1 MKVGSDEATDE
12 TTAQQE
18 GAGQNPARFAVDAL
32 QGGRA
37 KNALIKPRRSRTVE
51 QSTLSS
57 SLRILAVAD
66 GDTPSGPLAGLR
78 VLDLTRLLP
87 GPMATLHLADQGA
100 EVIKIEDTGLG
111 DYARTMGPGAAQA
124 SAEGKDSPF
133 FRMLNRNKK
142 SLRLDLKQPAGVQ
155 VFLRLAAEAD
165 VIFESFRPGVVDR
178 LGIGYEAVRAINP
191 RIVYCAI
198 TGYGQTGP
206 WAHYAGHDI
215 NFIAMSGLLDQIG
228 TPGSAPAM
236 PDFQIGDLL
245 GGCLTSLVGVLTA
258 VMGAKATGRGSH
270 VDVAMADAI
279 LAHSVFPLLAT
290 QTPDGLAPRGEGEMT
305 GASPGYAVYPTADD
319 RYLAVG
325 AIESKFWQTL
335 CTALGLPELATT
347 DMTNAAEMKHAR
359 EALAMVIK
367 TQPLAY
373 WKKTLV
379 PLDCCVTPVLRL
391 DEAVNHPQF
400 IARQIIVNETGLT
413 QCAPPFKLSHWP
425 QTERRPAATAGADSA
440 AVLQAVGY
448 SADEIETLR
457 RDGVI

>member
-1 MKVGSDEATDE
+1 MRAIWDARAGVVFTGTADVIKVGVGE
-12 TTAQQE
+12 T
-18 GAGQNPARFAVDAL
+18 AR
-32 QGGRA
+32 
-37 KNALIKPRRSRTVE
+37 
-51 QSTLSS
+51 
-57 SLRILAVAD
+57 
-66 GDTPSGPLAGLR
+66 GPLAGLR

-111 DYARTMGPGAAQA
+111 DYARTFGPGASQA
-124 SAEGKDSPF
+124 NAEGQDSPF
-133 FRMLNRNKK
+133 FRMLNRNKQ

-155 VFLRLAAEAD
+155 AFLRLAAEAD

-178 LGIGYEAVRAINP
+178 LGVGYAAVRAINP
-191 RIVYCAI
+191 QIVYCSI

-206 WAHYAGHDI
+206 WAHYAGHDL
-215 NFIAMSGLLDQIG
+215 NYIAMTGLLEQNG
-228 TPGSAPAM
+228 TPGSAPAI

-245 GGCLTSLVGVLTA
+245 GGSLTALVGVLTA
-258 VMGAKATGRGSH
+258 VIGAKATGQGCH

-290 QTPDGLAPRGEGEMT
+290 QTAEGLAPRGEGAMT
-305 GASPGYAVYPTADD
+305 GASPGYGVYATADD

-335 CTALGLPELATT
+335 CVAVGLPALAKL

-359 EALAMVIK
+359 EALAAVIK
-367 TQPLAY
+367 AQPLAY
-373 WKKTLV
+373 WEKTLV
-379 PLDCCVTPVLRL
+379 PLDCCVTPVLRP
-391 DEAVNHPQF
+391 DEAVKHPQF
-400 IARQIIVNETGLT
+400 VARQIVVDEGGLR
-413 QCAPPFKLSHWP
+413 QNAPPFKLSHWP
-425 QTERRPAATAGADSA
+425 PTDMRRAVAAGADSA

-448 SADEIETLR
+448 SADDIETLR